1 MANHTGSS
9 TKRRPAE
16 ERFWEKVDA
25 HGDCWEWLG
34 SATPTG
40 YGTFFPT
47 RNTPVRAY
55 RYAWE
60 SLVGPIPPGMTIDHQ
75 CNNPRC
81 VNPDHLRVMS
91 LGENCLLGHS
101 PAALNARKTHCLH
114 GHPLSGDNCRI
125 TTQGYRL
132 CLACAQR
139 RARQRWANRRAS

>member
-9 TKRRPAE
+9 TKQRPAD

-25 HGDCWEWLG
+25 RGDCWEWLG

-60 SLVGPIPPGMTIDHQ
+60 SLVSPIPEGMTIDHQ

-81 VNPDHLRVMS
+81 VNPDHLRVLS
-91 LGENCLLGHS
+91 LGANSLLGHG
-101 PAALNARKTHCLH
+101 PAAMNARKTHCKR
-114 GHPLSGDNCRI
+114 GHPFSGANLGIRPDGTRWCRECDRAS
-125 TTQGYRL
+125 QR
-132 CLACAQR
+132 ARR
-139 RARQRWANRRAS
+139 RAA